1 MRLQNKFCEIIKI
14 NVGDIGNHLALVSIG
29 QETTEKRS
37 PRYRRSFRCERGE
50 RRPKLVSGVP
60 LGPHPE

>member
-1 MRLQNKFCEIIKI
+1 MLTI
-14 NVGDIGNHLALVSIG
+14 DIGNHLALTSLDRE
-29 QETTEKRS
+29 ETTEKRRL
-37 PRYRRSFRCERGE
+37 RYRHSFRRERGE